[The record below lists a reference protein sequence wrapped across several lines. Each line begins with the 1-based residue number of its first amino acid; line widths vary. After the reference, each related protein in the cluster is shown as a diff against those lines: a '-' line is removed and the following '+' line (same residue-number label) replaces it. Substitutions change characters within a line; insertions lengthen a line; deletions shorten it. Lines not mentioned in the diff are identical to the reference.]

1 MISALN
7 GPNRRKAVTERA
19 MKTLPTLAFALVV
32 AAPAAVPAAP
42 AWAASGGDPRCTQYG
57 RGFVFSESTGFCIRL
72 SGSVE
77 SSYRVGKGPFHDHEG
92 GSIANGFESEANGAL
107 DARKETE
114 LGPMR
119 LFVAPKGRVGS
130 KPSPFD

>member
-1 MISALN
+1 
-7 GPNRRKAVTERA
+7 
-19 MKTLPTLAFALVV
+19 MKTLSTLARAALIAGPAVV
-32 AAPAAVPAAP
+32 LAFP
-42 AWAASGGDPRCTQYG
+42 AWAAGGGDPRCTQYG

-119 LFVAPKGRVGS
+119 LFVAPKGRIGGNA
-130 KPSPFD
+130 SPFD